1 MIIVC
6 DDTKIEK
13 IFDDMILDE
22 DILKGLNSALT
33 LIEKNNEIRTLMILS
48 NFFWTDLR
56 STISLLDSI
65 SDKNVT
71 IIAVGLG
78 EEVT

>member
-6 DDTKIEK
+6 DDKKIEK

-22 DILKGLNSALT
+22 DILKGLNSAIT
-33 LIEKNNEIRTLMILS
+33 LIEENNEIRTLMILS

-56 STISLLDSI
+56 STILLLDLI
-65 SDKNVT
+65 SDMNVT

-78 EEVT
+78 EEVK